1 MKTTQRIQDL
11 VIGAGAV
18 GVACAEALALAGRDV
33 LLVDRGA
40 VCSGCSHGNAGWVT
54 PCHSL
59 PLPGSGLVKQTLK
72 WMLRG
77 DSPLYIKPTLRPS
90 RLAWLW
96 RFYRHCN
103 EEAQLRGLQALAELN
118 RQVVP
123 LTRELVERYGLD
135 CQYEQR
141 GITYVFRT
149 EAGFEK
155 GIREC
160 ELLHEHGIPGEILQ
174 REAVHTREPVL
185 SDDVCGGVF
194 YPGEADCVPDQ
205 FVKQLAARLPQLG
218 VRILTDTE
226 VERFEV
232 SGREITAVAT
242 SAGTIQPE
250 NVILAAGSWTLV
262 QARKLGLQLP
272 MEPGKGYSV
281 TLRRQPGIPK
291 QPLNLSEAKVGV
303 TPWQDTIRF
312 AGTMELAGLQLK
324 INQRRVDAIIRE
336 AKRFLPQFQAE
347 DVLET
352 WTGMRPMCSDGLPII
367 GRTSKLKN
375 LFLATGHGMLGL
387 TQAVV
392 TGRLVADLVTSQR
405 PLVPVE
411 PFSPDRC

>member
-1 MKTTQRIQDL
+1 
-11 VIGAGAV
+11 
-18 GVACAEALALAGRDV
+18 
-33 LLVDRGA
+33 
-40 VCSGCSHGNAGWVT
+40 
-54 PCHSL
+54 
-59 PLPGSGLVKQTLK
+59 
-72 WMLRG
+72 
-77 DSPLYIKPTLRPS
+77 
-90 RLAWLW
+90 
-96 RFYRHCN
+96 
-103 EEAQLRGLQALAELN
+103 LQALAELN